1 MTFPPFLIPLMAFIG
16 GIVAGSAIRRLLRWM
31 PAVATAK
38 SHRNI
43 GLSDRL
49 LRFTIAVGLFI
60 WAALSDWSPLLLFFA
75 GFTLYEA
82 LQKWCALYAAIG
94 KNTCPR

>member
-1 MTFPPFLIPLMAFIG
+1 MTFPAFLIPLLGFIG
-16 GIVAGSAIRRLLRWM
+16 GIVAGSAIRSLLRRL
-31 PAVATAK
+31 PAATTAR

-49 LRFTIAVGLFI
+49 LRFAIAVGLFV
-60 WAALSDWSPLLLFFA
+60 WAALSDWSPLLLFFS

-82 LQKWCALYAAIG
+82 LQKWCALYAAMG